1 MSIEYEKA
9 VESVAATAAAH
20 AAEVD
25 RGAFPEPN
33 LRALSEAGL
42 LGLVSA
48 ADVGGQGLGLAA
60 AAHVVE
66 RVARECGSTG
76 MVLCMHY
83 CAAVV
88 LEQHGAPSLRR
99 AVAAGQH
106 LTTLAISE
114 KGSRSQFWVAL
125 GSAAADGNSVR
136 LDGQKSFVTSASH
149 ADSYVWSSRPLAG
162 DEP

>member
-66 RVARECGSTG
+66 RRRECGSTAG
-76 MVLCMHY
+76 PVHALLRAGARAARPSS
-83 CAAVV
+83 CAA
-88 LEQHGAPSLRR
+88 PSPR
-99 AVAAGQH
+99 AS
-106 LTTLAISE
+106 T
-114 KGSRSQFWVAL
+114 
-125 GSAAADGNSVR
+125 
-136 LDGQKSFVTSASH
+136 
-149 ADSYVWSSRPLAG
+149 
-162 DEP
+162 